1 MILPFV
7 LIIYYSKE
15 RQVVLR
21 VHDPFYG
28 KSAEFSF
35 LLV

>member
-15 RQVVLR
+15 RQVVVR

-35 LLV
+35 LWV